1 MTSAPNRFFA
11 CIYLQPEMFG
21 FCIAKGLPRPIKYL
35 SPTQA
40 TSKPIWFWLLY
51 TYKNKVLEKQKR
63 KSGALHTK
71 RQKKGLG
78 KALFPKMNGLME

>member
-1 MTSAPNRFFA
+1 
-11 CIYLQPEMFG
+11 MFR
-21 FCIAKGLPRPIKYL
+21 FCIAKGLSRPIKYL

-40 TSKPIWFWLLY
+40 TSKLIWFWLLY

-78 KALFPKMNGLME
+78 KALFPKMNSMME

>member
-1 MTSAPNRFFA
+1 
-11 CIYLQPEMFG
+11 MFG
-21 FCIAKGLPRPIKYL
+21 FCIANGLPHPIKYL

-51 TYKNKVLEKQKR
+51 TYKNKVWEKQKQKQKR

-71 RQKKGLG
+71 RQKKGPWKG
-78 KALFPKMNGLME
+78 PFPKNEWSDGISFN

>member
-1 MTSAPNRFFA
+1 
-11 CIYLQPEMFG
+11 MFR

-35 SPTQA
+35 SLTQA

-51 TYKNKVLEKQKR
+51 TYKNKVWEKQKQKR

>member
-1 MTSAPNRFFA
+1 
-11 CIYLQPEMFG
+11 MFG
-21 FCIAKGLPRPIKYL
+21 FCIANGLPRPIKYL

-63 KSGALHTK
+63 KSGALLTK
-71 RQKKGLG
+71 RQKR
-78 KALFPKMNGLME
+78 ALERPFSQK